1 MVNTTRQQPKKEQ
14 VDYAAT
20 NSMIK
25 ESTGLKTASMNRT
38 NHKQPKRKQVAT
50 TPTTAVSKDATRSKT
65 SSTDRTGRQKPNKTG
80 VDSSTTTVIR
90 KEPVISKTLPTG
102 RTAKT
107 NRCFK
112 RTVTIADDTV
122 RTLEEAEEF
131 YLKHKE
137 LIDEVIE
144 LAGDIPYVGQ
154 YVRAVEIFLEFAVKY
169 GKDLVYLEKLL
180 DGLAKGKLV
189 VKTEKAIQLTK
200 DFALKDVK
208 MTIQKTA
215 KPSISGYGTLVAK
228 LDNSHTLAAKVHISK
243 DDSESKVWRIGGRVI
258 SDLRLPILPQKE
270 SLSLKNSN
278 INLEVNTQTMEWIC
292 TVTENIALEKSES
305 NSMSLVFG
313 NEVNSFQNAMV
324 DMTVDT
330 LSNDAK
336 NSTITAYDLVA
347 SVVETACFKSTP
359 LFMKMKKTLDSVV
372 RVVSASIYAQP
383 FSSGD
388 VIIEMD
394 VTNKKG
400 DISKM
405 YFLQILSDNKSG
417 RREVALVL
425 GPDFSRYIASTNAVV
440 KMKWGP
446 LNGTILRFRSGD
458 FLNAA
463 SIDSHSQSK
472 G

>member
-1 MVNTTRQQPKKEQ
+1 MVNTTRPQPKKQQ
-14 VDYAAT
+14 VVDAAPT
-20 NSMIK
+20 NTLTIK
-25 ESTGLKTASMNRT
+25 ESTGVKTASMNRT
-38 NHKQPKRKQVAT
+38 STNHQQPKREQVGT
-50 TPTTAVSKDATRSKT
+50 VSTTAVSKASTRSKPTLTDGTT
-65 SSTDRTGRQKPNKTG
+65 SRLQAKKKSDSKP
-80 VDSSTTTVIR
+80 V
-90 KEPVISKTLPTG
+90 PAAG
-102 RTAKT
+102 RTAKP

-154 YVRAVEIFLEFAVKY
+154 YVRAVEIFLEFAAKY
-169 GKDLVYLEKLL
+169 GKDLIYLEKLL
-180 DGLAKGKLV
+180 DGLAQGKLV
-189 VKTEKAIQLTK
+189 VTREKAIRLTK
-200 DFALKDVK
+200 DIALKDVK
-208 MTIQKTA
+208 MTIQKMG

-258 SDLRLPILPQKE
+258 SDLTLPILPQKK

-278 INLEVNTQTMEWIC
+278 INLEVNTQTMEWMC
-292 TVTENIALEKSES
+292 TVTENIALGKSES

-313 NEVNSFQNAMV
+313 NKVNSFQSAMV
-324 DMTVDT
+324 DITVDT
-330 LSNDAK
+330 MCNDAN
-336 NSTITAYDLVA
+336 NSTITANDLVT
-347 SVVETACFKSTP
+347 SVVETSSFKSTP
-359 LFMKMKKTLDSVV
+359 WFIKMKKTLDSVV
-372 RVVSASIYAQP
+372 RLVSASIYAQP

-388 VIIEMD
+388 VILEMD
-394 VTNKKG
+394 VVTNTKG
-400 DISKM
+400 DISKL
-405 YFLQILSDNKSG
+405 YFLQIRADNDNQSG

-440 KMKWGP
+440 QMTWGP
-446 LNGTILRFRSGD
+446 LNGATLKFRSGD

-463 SIDSHSQSK
+463 SV
-472 G
+472 